1 MERPLI
7 AIIAVIL
14 GLVLKGNGQ
23 VPDGGK
29 DFKMTEVAAQ
39 EQFIGDLNVLQE
51 ESRELSSLTPTVVA
65 QAAKIKFSTGC
76 DESHNGEPDQCSN

>member
-14 GLVLKGNGQ
+14 GLVIKGSGQ

-29 DFKMTEVAAQ
+29 DFNMTEAAAH
-39 EQFIGDLNVLQE
+39 EQVISELNVLQE

-76 DESHNGEPDQCSN
+76 DESHNGEPDQDSN